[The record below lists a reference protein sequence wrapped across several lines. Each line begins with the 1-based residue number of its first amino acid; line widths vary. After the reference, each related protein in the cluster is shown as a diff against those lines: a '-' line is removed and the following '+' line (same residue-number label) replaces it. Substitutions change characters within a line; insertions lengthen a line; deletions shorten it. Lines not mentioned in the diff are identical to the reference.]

1 MSTPAHV
8 RRAGAD
14 DAAAVA
20 EVYRPW
26 VTGSVVSFETEPPD
40 AEQVRARM
48 ASEPRLPWYVATRP
62 SGLVGYAYATQH
74 RARPAYRWSV
84 DVSVYLAE
92 DERGRGTGRALYDV
106 LLPALRDLGYVR
118 AMAGITLPNPASVAL
133 HQAVGFVPVGVF
145 ESVGFKHGAWRD
157 VGWWQLALAEPPA
170 QPREPRPAGGGAPGD
185 VSRVEQ

>member
-1 MSTPAHV
+1 MSTTAQV
-8 RRAGAD
+8 RRAGPE

-20 EVYRPW
+20 EVYGPW

-48 ASEPRLPWYVATRP
+48 AAEPLLPWYVATRP
-62 SGLVGYAYATQH
+62 SGVVGYAYAAQH

-106 LLPALRDLGYVR
+106 LLPALRDLGHVR

-133 HQAVGFVPVGVF
+133 HEAVGFVPVGVF
-145 ESVGFKHGAWRD
+145 EAVGFKHGAWHD
-157 VGWWQLALAEPPA
+157 VGWWQLALAEPPVR
-170 QPREPRPAGGGAPGD
+170 PREPG
-185 VSRVEQ
+185 SRG